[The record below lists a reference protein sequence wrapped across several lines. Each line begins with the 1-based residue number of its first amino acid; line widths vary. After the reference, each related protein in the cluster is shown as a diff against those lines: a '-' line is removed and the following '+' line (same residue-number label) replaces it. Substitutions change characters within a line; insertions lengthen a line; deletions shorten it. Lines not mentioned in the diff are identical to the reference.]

1 VTEGPGEGTFT
12 YDVAV
17 VGAGY
22 VGVPL
27 AQTFADSGRRVLVL
41 DVVPELVE
49 ALNRGHSHIGD
60 VPSERLAPHVKS
72 GRIAATTDY
81 EQLKQA
87 RAILIALPTPLT
99 PQREPDLTYVER
111 ASHAIGQLLQR
122 GQIVVLES
130 TTYPGTTRE
139 VVQPI
144 LEERSG
150 LKAGEDFH
158 LAMSPERVDPGRTD
172 WTTKNTPK
180 VVGGLTPQC
189 TEAAAEVYRGAV
201 DTLHTVS
208 TPDAAELTKL
218 LENIFRSVNIALVNE
233 LAQLCDRMNI
243 DVWEVV
249 GAAAT
254 KPFGFM
260 PFQPGPGLGGHCIPL
275 DPYYLAWKAREYDFA
290 TRFIELAG
298 EVNNN
303 MPYFCRSVISQ
314 AMNHGLQ
321 KSLSGSRILIVG
333 VAYKADIGDTRET
346 PAAKLIELLRTA
358 GADISYHDPHV
369 AEFDG
374 MRSVALEPDAYDCV
388 VIVTA
393 HNAIDYATLV
403 ERARVVVDFRNATR
417 DLESEKVW
425 KL

>member
-1 VTEGPGEGTFT
+1 
-12 YDVAV
+12 
-17 VGAGY
+17 
-22 VGVPL
+22 
-27 AQTFADSGRRVLVL
+27 
-41 DVVPELVE
+41 
-49 ALNRGHSHIGD
+49 
-60 VPSERLAPHVKS
+60 VKS
-72 GRIAATTDY
+72 GRIGATTDY

-87 RAILIALPTPLT
+87 RAIMIALPTPLT
-99 PQREPDLTYVER
+99 PQREPDLSYVER
-111 ASHAIGQLLQR
+111 ASNSIGQVLQR

-139 VVQPI
+139 VVKPI

-150 LKAGEDFH
+150 LTAGEDFH

-180 VVGGLTPQC
+180 VVGGLTPAC
-189 TEAAAEVYRGAV
+189 TQAAADVYRAAV

-208 TPDAAELTKL
+208 TPEAAELTKL

-233 LAQLCDRMNI
+233 LAQLCDRMDI

-321 KSLSGSRILIVG
+321 KSLSGSRILILG
-333 VAYKADIGDTRET
+333 VAYKSDIADTRET
-346 PAAKLIELLRTA
+346 PAEKLVSLLRNA
-358 GADISYHDPHV
+358 GADVSYHDPHV
-369 AEFDG
+369 PEFDG
-374 MRSVALEPDAYDCV
+374 MRSVALEPEAYDCV
-388 VIVTA
+388 AVVTA
-393 HNAIDYATLV
+393 HSSIDYAAVV
-403 ERARVVVDFRNATR
+403 ERANVVVDFRNATKGIK
-417 DLESEKVW
+417 SEKVW

>member
-1 VTEGPGEGTFT
+1 VN

-17 VGAGY
+17 IGAGY

-27 AQTFADSGRRVLVL
+27 AQAFADAGQRVVLIDVLPDLVA
-41 DVVPELVE
+41 
-49 ALNRGHSHIGD
+49 ALNRGESHIID
-60 VPSERLAPHVKS
+60 VPSEQLEPHVTT
-72 GRIAATTDY
+72 GRIVASTDY
-81 EQLKQA
+81 EQLKHA
-87 RAILIALPTPLT
+87 AAILIALPTPLT
-99 PQREPDLTYVER
+99 KQREPDLSYVEQ
-111 ASHAIGQLLQR
+111 ASHTIGQVLKP

-139 VVQPI
+139 IVQPI

-150 LKAGEDFH
+150 LKAGVDFH

-172 WTTKNTPK
+172 WTTKTTPK
-180 VVGGLTPQC
+180 VLGGINAAS
-189 TEAAAEVYRGAV
+189 TEAAAAVYRGAV
-201 DTLHTVS
+201 DTIHTVS
-208 TPDAAELTKL
+208 TPEAAELTKL

-243 DVWEVV
+243 DVWEVT

-321 KSLSGSRILIVG
+321 KSISGSRILILG
-333 VAYKADIGDTRET
+333 VAYKANIGDTRET
-346 PAAKLIELLRTA
+346 PAEKLVELLRTA
-358 GADISYHDPHV
+358 GADVAYHDPHV
-369 AEFDG
+369 PEFEG
-374 MRSVALEPDAYDCV
+374 MSSAALEPESYDCV
-388 VIVTA
+388 AIVTA
-393 HNAIDYATLV
+393 HSAIDYAEMV
-403 ERARVVVDFRNATR
+403 SRAKVVVDFRNATK
-417 DLESEKVW
+417 DLQSEKVW

>member
-1 VTEGPGEGTFT
+1 VTGREGHA

-17 VGAGY
+17 IGAGY

-27 AQTFADSGRRVLVL
+27 AQTFADAGKRVLL
-41 DVVPELVE
+41 IDVVPELVE
-49 ALNRGHSHIGD
+49 ALNRGESHIED
-60 VPSERLAPHVKS
+60 VPSEDLKPHVES
-72 GRIAATTDY
+72 GRIVAAVEYGKLRETG
-81 EQLKQA
+81 
-87 RAILIALPTPLT
+87 AILIALPTPLT
-99 PQREPDLTYVER
+99 KQREPDLTYVER
-111 ASHAIGQLLQR
+111 AATGIGRVLKRGQLV
-122 GQIVVLES
+122 ILES

-139 VVQPI
+139 VVRPI
-144 LEERSG
+144 LERESG

-172 WTTKNTPK
+172 WTTKTTPK
-180 VVGGLTPQC
+180 VVGGLTPAC
-189 TEAAAEVYRGAV
+189 TEAAAVLYGAAV
-201 DTLHTVS
+201 ETVHAVT
-208 TPDAAELTKL
+208 TPEAAELTKL

-233 LAQLCDRMNI
+233 LAQLCDRMDI

-275 DPYYLAWKAREYDFA
+275 DPYYLSWKAREFDFS

-298 EVNNN
+298 EINNN

-321 KSLSGSRILIVG
+321 RSLSGSKLLVLG
-333 VAYKADIGDTRET
+333 VAYKSDIGDTRES
-346 PAAKLIELLRTA
+346 PAEKLIELLQNA
-358 GADISYHDPHV
+358 GAEIAYHDAHV
-369 AEFDG
+369 PEFDG
-374 MRSVALEPDAYDCV
+374 MRSTALEPEAYDCV

-393 HNAIDYATLV
+393 HSNIDYADV
-403 ERARVVVDFRNATR
+403 VRRARIVVDFRNATKGQ
-417 DLESEKVW
+417 ESEKVW

>member
-1 VTEGPGEGTFT
+1 MTGQGTW
-12 YDVAV
+12 DVAV
-17 VGAGY
+17 IGAGY

-27 AQTFADSGRRVLVL
+27 AQTFADAGKRVLLV

-49 ALNRGHSHIGD
+49 ALNRGESHIED
-60 VPSERLAPHVKS
+60 VPSATLEPLVDS
-72 GRIAATTDY
+72 GRITATLDY
-81 EQLKQA
+81 EQLRGA
-87 RAILIALPTPLT
+87 EAILIALPTPLT
-99 PQREPDLTYVER
+99 KQREPDLTYLESAATRLATVLR
-111 ASHAIGQLLQR
+111 PGQV
-122 GQIVVLES
+122 VVLES

-139 VVQPI
+139 VLLPL
-144 LEERSG
+144 LESGSG
-150 LKAGEDFH
+150 LKAGSDFH

-172 WTTKNTPK
+172 WTTKTTPK
-180 VVGGLTPQC
+180 ILGGLTRSC
-189 TEAAAEVYRGAV
+189 AKAAAEVYRAAV
-201 DTLHTVS
+201 DTVHTVS
-208 TPDAAELTKL
+208 TPEAAELTKL

-233 LAQLCDRMNI
+233 LAQLCDRMDI
-243 DVWEVV
+243 DVWEVI

-275 DPYYLAWKAREYDFA
+275 DPYYLSWKAREYDFT

-321 KSLSGSRILIVG
+321 RSLSGSKILILG

-346 PAAKLIELLRTA
+346 PAEKLVQLLRNA
-358 GADISYHDPHV
+358 GADVAYHDPHV
-369 AEFDG
+369 PEFDG
-374 MRSVALEPDAYDCV
+374 MHSMPLEPEAYDCIA
-388 VIVTA
+388 IVTA
-393 HNAIDYATLV
+393 HSSLDYDDV
-403 ERARVVVDFRNATR
+403 VRRAKVVVDFRNAT
-417 DLESEKVW
+417 DGLDGLGKVW